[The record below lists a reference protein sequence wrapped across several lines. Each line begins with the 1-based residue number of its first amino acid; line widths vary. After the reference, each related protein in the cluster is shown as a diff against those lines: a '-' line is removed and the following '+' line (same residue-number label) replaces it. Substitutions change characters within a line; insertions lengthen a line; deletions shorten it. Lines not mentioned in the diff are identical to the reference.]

1 MDIIK
6 KSMKDQIYDLIR
18 ERILDEKYR
27 FGDKINIM
35 GLSNEL
41 GVSNTP
47 IREAVS
53 MLERDGLVKV
63 TPNAGPR
70 VIEYSPALFRQVE
83 KAMETL
89 ILGALELNVSLDRRE
104 KLVKLLDASLK
115 SQEKSYNSR
124 NYHKY
129 IQDSLG
135 FDSCFIRC
143 ASNPFLD
150 KMYREIYDIF
160 YLVTLYD
167 HEQNESE
174 RLNIINEHRE
184 ILEAIRSNDIPGA
197 RSLIMQHYHKM

>member
-6 KSMKDQIYDLIR
+6 KSMKDQIYDLLR
-18 ERILDEKYR
+18 DRILNEQYR
-27 FGDKINIM
+27 FGDKINILA
-35 GLSNEL
+35 LSTEL

-89 ILGALELNVSLDRRE
+89 MLGALELNVSLGRQE
-104 KLVKLLDASLK
+104 KLIKLLETSLK
-115 SQEKSYNSR
+115 TQEKSYDSKD
-124 NYHKY
+124 YHRY
-129 IQDSLG
+129 VRDSLS
-135 FDSCFIRC
+135 FDSCFIKC
-143 ASNPFLD
+143 VSNPYLD
-150 KMYREIYDIF
+150 KMYGEIYDIF

-167 HEQNESE
+167 HERKDSE
-174 RLNIINEHRE
+174 RLNIINEHRQ
-184 ILEAIRSNDIPGA
+184 ILEAIRADDIPVA
-197 RSLIMQHYHKM
+197 RSLRLQHYNKR

>member
-6 KSMKDQIYDLIR
+6 KSMKDQIYDLLR
-18 ERILDEKYR
+18 ERILGEQYR
-27 FGDKINIM
+27 FGDKINILS
-35 GLSNEL
+35 LSNEL

-47 IREAVS
+47 IREAIS

-104 KLVKLLDASLK
+104 KLVKLLDASLR

-184 ILEAIRSNDIPGA
+184 ILEAIRSDDIPGA
-197 RSLIMQHYHKM
+197 RILIMQHYHKM

>member
-174 RLNIINEHRE
+174 RFNIINEHRE

-197 RSLIMQHYHKM
+197 RNLIMQHYHKM

>member
-6 KSMKDQIYDLIR
+6 RSMKDQIYDLLR
-18 ERILDEKYR
+18 ERILDEQYR
-27 FGDKINIM
+27 FGEKINIM
-35 GLSNEL
+35 ALTAEL

-83 KAMETL
+83 KAVETL
-89 ILGALELNVSLDRRE
+89 ILGAMELNVSMGKRE
-104 KLVKLLDASLK
+104 KLVDLLETSLA
-115 SQEKSYNSR
+115 SQEKSYNSK
-124 NYHKY
+124 NYKKY
-129 IQDSLG
+129 IKDSLG
-135 FDSCFIRC
+135 FDSCFIKC
-143 ASNPFLD
+143 AANPYLD

-167 HEQNESE
+167 HEQKESE

-184 ILEAIRSNDIPGA
+184 ILEAIKADDIPA
-197 RSLIMQHYHKM
+197 SRNLIMQHYHKM

>member
-35 GLSNEL
+35 ALSNEL

-89 ILGALELNVSLDRRE
+89 ILGALELNVSMGKRE

-184 ILEAIRSNDIPGA
+184 ILEAIRSNDIPSA